1 MMYSATLLV
10 SLLASS
16 HGFASTPDDPIK
28 PIYPPVEPVECYDQD
43 GRLGEKFFVYSM
55 DLTQILVFAAAG
67 MKVTLPESVTHGLIG
82 KTWEGVELS
91 ITQHLEGGDQIQILR
106 DENQGPLTM
115 PSPNIAVPQRWSFV
129 SGDFCLPNGNWTV
142 KVNSPKYNYGSAKRV
157 NGTTVR
163 TGLGFELISHKPI
176 LDYAM
181 DTFKMD
187 LVALRIRPFE
197 LTWSIFPA
205 GKREEAE
212 AVAAGGFFSLNYIND
227 NLASSTPAT
236 GVETSWATC
245 EVNFTQNYRVPA
257 PDHTCWEY
265 YGEDDARNYPQDFN
279 QDQWPLPPTDHSCPR
294 PKSGSGDDRRRLSSD
309 EAETPSVCRLK

>member
-1 MMYSATLLV
+1 MYSATLLV

-28 PIYPPVEPVECYDQD
+28 PIYPPVEPVECYDQA

-91 ITQHLEGGDQIQILR
+91 ITQHLEGGDQIQFLQ
-106 DENQGPLTM
+106 DDNGGPLTM

-142 KVNSPKYNYGSAKRV
+142 KVNSPKYNYGVAPAA
-157 NGTTVR
+157 G
-163 TGLGFELISHKPI
+163 GAGGWGWDLISYKPL
-176 LDYAM
+176 LDYVNN
-181 DTFKMD
+181 TFGQD
-187 LVALRIRPFE
+187 LVALGIRPFS
-197 LTWSIFPA
+197 LYWSIFPA

-212 AVAAGGFFSLNYIND
+212 AVPKTGPAGYFSLSYIED
-227 NLASSTPAT
+227 NWVNTPKGT
-236 GVETSWATC
+236 TENNWATC
-245 EVNFTQNYRVPA
+245 QVNFTQNYWVPA
-257 PDHTCWEY
+257 PDHSCWEF
-265 YGEDDARNYPQDFN
+265 YGFRNASNYPLSWQ
-279 QDQWPLPPTDHSCPR
+279 LPENGPCPR
-294 PKSGSGDDRRRLSSD
+294 PESGSGDDRRRLSSD
-309 EAETPSVCRLK
+309 EAEPQNVCIR